1 MSDDRQFERTAR
13 AWLELGPTNAPD
25 HVVENALLSIEST
38 RQERDLRIPWRY
50 SLMTTQSRLAT
61 AAVIGVLAIGGGLL
75 LLNRTTQPPVGAPS
89 PSPTTSVS
97 ASPSSSPVAVVNY
110 ANLPGWI
117 VFEHFG
123 QAPDGS
129 TATFDGELRQI
140 WLVHADGSG
149 LHELAPGM
157 PGTCAV
163 NHSGCK
169 SSPDISP
176 DGTKVI
182 FSSWEQFSQ
191 IWEVPIEG
199 ATPTL
204 VSTDCGGTI
213 KGCADIDP
221 TYSADA
227 TKIAFVRS
235 GGPGSAG
242 TAVIAVRDLISGK
255 VTAIEST
262 RVKVD
267 KEFIAQPTWA
277 PDGTQI
283 AYHKDTQT
291 PSDPRPT
298 KIRVEVVN
306 VDGTGL
312 HELPAPAS
320 EAKAGD
326 PDWSPDGSLIV
337 FSTMPNREGEGDDLG
352 SMGIYTIRP
361 DGTGL
366 KDVCGYCLNGGIAP
380 SFTPDGKHI
389 LFWGFHTWAMMNP
402 DGSNQAHINPS
413 KLTWFG
419 NPLGYGY
426 IALLQPTP

>member
-13 AWLELGPTNAPD
+13 AWLELGPTDAPD
-25 HVVENALLSIEST
+25 RVVENALLSIEST
-38 RQERDLRIPWRY
+38 PQERDLRIPWRF

-75 LLNRTTQPPVGAPS
+75 LLNRTAQPPVGAPS

-97 ASPSSSPVAVVNY
+97 ASPSSSRVAVVNY

-117 VFEHFG
+117 VFEHWG

-129 TATFDGELRQI
+129 TPTFDENLRQI
-140 WLVHADGSG
+140 WLVHADGSN
-149 LHELAPGM
+149 LHQLAPGK
-157 PGTCAV
+157 PA
-163 NHSGCK
+163 SGK
-169 SSPDISP
+169 YSPDISP

-182 FSSWEQFSQ
+182 FSSWEEFSQ

-199 ATPTL
+199 GTPTL
-204 VSTDCGGTI
+204 VSTDCGGKI

-221 TYSADA
+221 TYSADGQ
-227 TKIAFVRS
+227 KVAFVRS

-242 TAVIAVRDLISGK
+242 TAVIVVRDLISGK
-255 VTAIEST
+255 VAAVEST
-262 RVKVD
+262 RVRLNQ
-267 KEFIAQPTWA
+267 EFIAEPTWS

-312 HELPAPAS
+312 HELPLPPGS
-320 EAKAGD
+320 VKAGD

-337 FSTMPNREGEGDDLG
+337 FSTYPNHESEGDDSG
-352 SMGIYTIRP
+352 TQGFYTIHP

-366 KDVCGYCLNGGIAP
+366 EAVICACERGFIGP
-380 SFTPDGKHI
+380 SWTPDGKHI
-389 LFWGFHTWAMMNP
+389 LFESAGTFAMMSP
-402 DGSNQAHINPS
+402 DGSNFALINPT
-413 KLTWFG
+413 KLPLNG
-419 NPLGYGY
+419 KPLGYGY
-426 IALLQPTP
+426 FALLQATP